1 MVLRMCVNLHT
12 HNHLNRKGGIKES
25 NFNLQSFIQAM
36 ICLPNH
42 HKLRKCNLS
51 SPLDSNISEN
61 FELITFTVRV
71 SMTEEGASPS
81 RLHIC
86 IGQGLL
92 FKETYVLVVDDHP
105 SFTGGLVG
113 AQVLVN
119 TPITAPA
126 AQHTATAT
134 VCGKN
139 RK

>member
-1 MVLRMCVNLHT
+1 
-12 HNHLNRKGGIKES
+12 
-25 NFNLQSFIQAM
+25 
-36 ICLPNH
+36 
-42 HKLRKCNLS
+42 
-51 SPLDSNISEN
+51 
-61 FELITFTVRV
+61 
-71 SMTEEGASPS
+71 MTEEGAPPS

-105 SFTGGLVG
+105 FFTGGLVG

-126 AQHTATAT
+126 AQNTATAT